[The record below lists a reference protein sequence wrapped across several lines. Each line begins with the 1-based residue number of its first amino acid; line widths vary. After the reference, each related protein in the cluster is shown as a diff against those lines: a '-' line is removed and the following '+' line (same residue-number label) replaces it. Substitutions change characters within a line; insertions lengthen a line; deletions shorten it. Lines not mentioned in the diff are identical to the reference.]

1 MMKMNDQQRDAN
13 KVHYIVCHDKL
24 VVRAFYCCLP
34 PEEINDE
41 WPYIVGDVAVLMLYY
56 IQSDTTLSEVT
67 ASNVHIHVRT

>member
-13 KVHYIVCHDKL
+13 KVRYIVCHDKL

-41 WPYIVGDVAVLMLYY
+41 WP
-56 IQSDTTLSEVT
+56 
-67 ASNVHIHVRT
+67 